1 MRFPLA
7 SGVIVAC
14 AALTAAGCILP
25 DEMKQ
30 LEQDVAKMRRD
41 LNDVKQDQTD
51 ALGQLDRIEEQ
62 VATASEQP
70 EAVGRDDFAD
80 LAVQVQQ
87 IARDLSNV
95 DQRVSDLNGRLQDVA
110 EDATQA
116 REYART
122 APLEPLDDQGGETP
136 DEGNSTDPAA
146 VSGGELEYGGAQPDP
161 QALYNTAYAD
171 YSKGNYALAISGF
184 EEYQAKFPDKPN
196 ADNALYWVAECLF
209 SQGDFGAA
217 IQGFDDMLSRYSD
230 SDKAASANLKK
241 ALAYLEQ
248 NDIQRA
254 ILQLRYVHG
263 SYSGTDE
270 ARIARDKLASL
281 GAPV

>member
-7 SGVIVAC
+7 STFIVVF

-25 DEMKQ
+25 DEMRQ
-30 LEQDVAKMRRD
+30 IEQDVAQMRHE

-51 ALGQLDRIEEQ
+51 ALGQLDLIEEQ
-62 VATASEQP
+62 VAAVAEQP
-70 EAVGRDDFAD
+70 LAVSRDDFAD

-87 IARDLSNV
+87 VARDLSNV
-95 DQRVSDLNGRLQDVA
+95 DQRVADLSGRLQDVA

-122 APLEPLDDQGGETP
+122 APAGADGGGPADDDNG
-136 DEGNSTDPAA
+136 TDPASI
-146 VSGGELEYGGAQPDP
+146 VGGEMDYGGAQPDP
-161 QALYNTAYAD
+161 KALYNTAYAD

-184 EEYQAKFPDKPN
+184 EEYQQKFPDKPN
-196 ADNALYWVAECLF
+196 ADNALYWVAECRF
-209 SQGDFGAA
+209 SQGDFGGA
-217 IQGFDDMLSRYSD
+217 IRGFDDMLSRYSD

-263 SYSGTDE
+263 SYAGTDE

>member
-7 SGVIVAC
+7 STIIVVC
-14 AALTAAGCILP
+14 AALAAGCILP
-25 DEMKQ
+25 DEMKH

-62 VATASEQP
+62 VAAATEQP
-70 EAVGRDDFAD
+70 EAVSRDDFVD

-95 DQRVSDLNGRLQDVA
+95 DQRVSDLGGRLQDVA
-110 EDATQA
+110 EDASQA

-122 APLEPLDDQGGETP
+122 APAFDGGRVAGAGKPTDPVAVTGGE
-136 DEGNSTDPAA
+136 
-146 VSGGELEYGGAQPDP
+146 VEYAEAQPDP

-184 EEYQAKFPDKPN
+184 EEYQEKFSDKPN
-196 ADNALYWVAECLF
+196 ADNALYWVAECRF
-209 SQGDFGAA
+209 SQGDFGGAVR
-217 IQGFDDMLSRYSD
+217 GFDDMLSRYPD